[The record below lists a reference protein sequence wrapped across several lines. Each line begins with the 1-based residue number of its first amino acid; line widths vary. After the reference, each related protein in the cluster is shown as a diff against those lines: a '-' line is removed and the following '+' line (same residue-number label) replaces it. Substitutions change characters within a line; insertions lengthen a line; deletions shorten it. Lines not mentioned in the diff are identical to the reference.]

1 MVSFYMKFSIDK
13 SITGGAILVKTK
25 SICLLIILI
34 SLFIFSGVKVFA
46 QSPTVDCQGT
56 LRAWKAD
63 VSLRGYM
70 KTHNCRCVASNRA
83 PV

>member
-1 MVSFYMKFSIDK
+1 MK
-13 SITGGAILVKTK
+13 TGVVYLSAIL
-25 SICLLIILI
+25 ICL
-34 SLFIFSGVKVFA
+34 FAFSGEKIFA
-46 QSPTVDCQGT
+46 QSPTADCQGT

-70 KTHNCRCVASNRA
+70 KTHNCRCIASNRA